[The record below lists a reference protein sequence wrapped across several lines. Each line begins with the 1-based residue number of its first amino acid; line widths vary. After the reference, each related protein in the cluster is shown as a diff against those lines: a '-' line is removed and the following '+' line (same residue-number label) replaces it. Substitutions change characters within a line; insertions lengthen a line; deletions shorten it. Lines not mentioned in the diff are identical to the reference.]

1 MTMFCGVRGE
11 DDGIDD
17 GVADEGGEGQPH
29 GERIDHVV
37 QHEHASAAQQ
47 ARQAQHL
54 VGGDG
59 AARGRS
65 PCGAQHAGVDLL
77 LDQTVDGE
85 GGGGQQPDAQ
95 RAEQHALHVG
105 NAGRGQEHADDGA
118 EHRKLRDA
126 RLGEHEILAEQ
137 SGLGSGKTGH
147 DGPYFKRAR
156 RIGAVAPRAP
166 SGGGQTHHQYHRRQ
180 RQAGRPAIVQHRD
193 QKRPLEEDGGQ
204 PGQQL
209 RAQQR
214 QHQRGRSAQPGL
226 GAQAPGQHAQV
237 GEHHEG
243 EIAMDPV
250 DRGERRLRD
259 HFAGRQLAQPRI
271 TE

>member
-1 MTMFCGVRGE
+1 MVPRAVARLAVRSM
-11 DDGIDD
+11 
-17 GVADEGGEGQPH
+17 
-29 GERIDHVV
+29 R
-37 QHEHASAAQQ
+37 ASTSCSIRQLMAKAAAASSQMPSVPNST
-47 ARQAQHL
+47 RCMS
-54 VGGDG
+54 GMPG
-59 AARGRS
+59 AARNM
-65 PCGAQHAGVDLL
+65 PMTAQNTASCV
-77 LDQTVDGE
+77 T
-85 GGGGQQPDAQ
+85 
-95 RAEQHALHVG
+95 
-105 NAGRGQEHADDGA
+105 RGS
-118 EHRKLRDA
+118 
-126 RLGEHEILAEQ
+126 EHEILAEQ

-147 DGPYFKRAR
+147 DGPYFKRAPNWGRSPR
-156 RIGAVAPRAP
+156 RRP